1 MRDRKLM
8 VLTILI
14 SKPETVLKKVDAI
27 EKKQDRGEKKLNDF
41 DRNKKNQTIKGTR
54 VTLGNS

>member
-27 EKKQDRGEKKLNDF
+27 EKKQDRGKNKLNDF